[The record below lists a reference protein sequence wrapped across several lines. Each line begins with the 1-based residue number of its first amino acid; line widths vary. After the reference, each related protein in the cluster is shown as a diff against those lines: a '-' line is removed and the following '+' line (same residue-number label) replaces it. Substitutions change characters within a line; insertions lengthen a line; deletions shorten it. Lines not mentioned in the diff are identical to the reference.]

1 MKKYCI
7 FTLLH
12 FFIIFFLTYRV
23 QNLKNPYYC
32 EIIIFTSFE
41 VFGIIIFYN
50 IKEYIISLENKIN
63 LYLLFCFL
71 LIEIFKYFDDI
82 GIEFLFYVAIID
94 VFISIIILFIH
105 FIIKKDGF
113 YFILLIA
120 ELFWLTI
127 FLFFNLLSSS
137 PDLKNYNIN
146 LQSILGVYTLGIF
159 LYIKLFK
166 KNESKKLKNKKSK

>member
-1 MKKYCI
+1 M
-7 FTLLH
+7 
-12 FFIIFFLTYRV
+12 
-23 QNLKNPYYC
+23 
-32 EIIIFTSFE
+32 
-41 VFGIIIFYN
+41 
-50 IKEYIISLENKIN
+50 
-63 LYLLFCFL
+63 
-71 LIEIFKYFDDI
+71 
-82 GIEFLFYVAIID
+82 FYVAIID

-137 PDLKNYNIN
+137 PDLENYNIN

>member
-50 IKEYIISLENKIN
+50 IK
-63 LYLLFCFL
+63 
-71 LIEIFKYFDDI
+71 
-82 GIEFLFYVAIID
+82 
-94 VFISIIILFIH
+94 
-105 FIIKKDGF
+105 
-113 YFILLIA
+113 
-120 ELFWLTI
+120 
-127 FLFFNLLSSS
+127 
-137 PDLKNYNIN
+137 
-146 LQSILGVYTLGIF
+146 
-159 LYIKLFK
+159 
-166 KNESKKLKNKKSK
+166 